1 MARAPKSKTTEPA
14 IEPQLTSGVTEDPS
28 TEPVTKSVT
37 TPPPTAGLPELAPLP
52 EPSEEIFDAPRAD
65 ASPTSSGGEAYDP
78 TIHESPPRQNARG
91 TWARRRGG
99 ARRSTASH
107 AADPQEAPTA
117 TPEDMALKLDATAA
131 LAAGMLFLAGEM
143 VIGQCMKPDAEERA
157 GITSA
162 FRDYFQ
168 ATGNVE
174 IPPWLGLLGATAVYV
189 GRRWSHPQ
197 FEEKRTKWFPKAEK
211 LANE

>member
-1 MARAPKSKTTEPA
+1 MARAPKKDSIEPS
-14 IEPQLTSGVTEDPS
+14 IDPQLTRDVTVDPS
-28 TEPVTKSVT
+28 PDDVTKTVT
-37 TPPPTAGLPELAPLP
+37 APLPSAGIPALAPLP

-65 ASPTSSGGEAYDP
+65 ASQASTAGEVYDP
-78 TIHESPPRQNARG
+78 AIHESPPRQNARG

-107 AADPQEAPTA
+107 AADPQAATPTA
-117 TPEDMALKLDATAA
+117 DDADIALKTDATAA

-143 VIGQCMKPDAEERA
+143 IIGQCMKPDADERS
-157 GITSA
+157 GITTA

-168 ATGNVE
+168 ATGTVE
-174 IPPWLGLLGATAVYV
+174 IPPWLGLIGAMSLYV

-197 FEEKRTKWFPKAEK
+197 FAEKRAAWFPQESQ
-211 LANE
+211 E

>member
-1 MARAPKSKTTEPA
+1 MGRAPKNKDNEST
-14 IEPQLTSGVTEDPS
+14 IDPQLTSSVTEEVS
-28 TEPVTKSVT
+28 TEHVTKTVT
-37 TPPPTAGLPELAPLP
+37 APPPSAGLPELAPLP
-52 EPSEEIFDAPRAD
+52 EPSQEIFDAPRSA

-78 TIHESPPRQNARG
+78 AIHEDPPRQNARG

-107 AADPQEAPTA
+107 AADPQEAQPTTTDA
-117 TPEDMALKLDATAA
+117 DTAIKIDATAA
-131 LAAGMLFLAGEM
+131 LAASMLFLAGEM
-143 VIGQCMKPDAEERA
+143 IIGRCMAPDAEERA

-168 ATGNVE
+168 ATGTVE
-174 IPPWLGLLGATAVYV
+174 VPPWLGLVGATAVYV

-197 FEEKRTKWFPKAEK
+197 FAEKRAAWFPSETR
-211 LANE
+211 E

>member
-1 MARAPKSKTTEPA
+1 MARAPKTKTTEPA
-14 IEPQLTSGVTEDPS
+14 IESQLTSGVTNDPS
-28 TEPVTKSVT
+28 TEPVTKSGT
-37 TPPPTAGLPELAPLP
+37 TPPPSVGLPELAPLP
-52 EPSEEIFDAPRAD
+52 EPSEEIFDAPRTD
-65 ASPTSSGGEAYDP
+65 ASTTSSGGEAYDP
-78 TIHESPPRQNARG
+78 AIHESPPRQNARG

-117 TPEDMALKLDATAA
+117 TPEDMSLKLDATAA
-131 LAAGMLFLAGEM
+131 LAAGILFLAGEM

-157 GITSA
+157 GITTA

-197 FEEKRTKWFPKAEK
+197 FEEKRAKWFTKAEK

>member
-1 MARAPKSKTTEPA
+1 MSRPRKNKTTESA
-14 IEPQLTSGVTEDPS
+14 TEPQLTSSVTETSPADQV
-28 TEPVTKSVT
+28 TESVT
-37 TPPPTAGLPELAPLP
+37 APPPSAGLPELAPLP
-52 EPSEEIFDAPRAD
+52 EPSEEIFDAPRIE
-65 ASPTSSGGEAYDP
+65 ASQTSSGGEAYDP
-78 TIHESPPRQNARG
+78 AIHESPPRQNARG

-117 TPEDMALKLDATAA
+117 TSEDISLKLDATAA

-143 VIGQCMKPDAEERA
+143 AIGQCMKPDAEERA

-197 FEEKRTKWFPKAEK
+197 FEEKRAKWFPKDEK